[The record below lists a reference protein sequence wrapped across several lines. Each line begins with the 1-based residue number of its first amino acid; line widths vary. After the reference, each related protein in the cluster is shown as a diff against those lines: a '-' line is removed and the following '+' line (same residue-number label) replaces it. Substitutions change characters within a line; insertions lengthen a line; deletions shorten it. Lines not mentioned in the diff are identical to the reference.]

1 MTTLDTGNHQH
12 GAARQ
17 ALLSVIIPVYN
28 TEQTLDRCLASVTGQ
43 DCQGMEIIVVDDGS
57 TDGSPGLCDQWA
69 ARDSRISVVHKP
81 NGGLSDARNHGIGM
95 ATGSLLTFVDSDD
108 FLAPHTYSSVLADMA
123 TDCDIIEFP
132 VVRFYGSARQERLQF
147 AAAAFTD
154 MADYWLR
161 GKAYAHAYAWNK
173 IFRRQ
178 LFALERF
185 PKGLLFEDMH
195 TLPRLLG
202 HCQKV
207 CTTAAGLYYYC
218 DNPHGITAT
227 ADGKALASLLD
238 AHLAT
243 GMATASDEYY
253 MHVLNIQLSVCAM
266 TGAKPSLPPMRVKA
280 TGALPAGAMRA
291 KARALNILGLNN
303 LCKLYR
309 AICKATRRW

>member
-1 MTTLDTGNHQH
+1 MTTPDTGNHQH
-12 GAARQ
+12 ASAPQ

-28 TEQTLDRCLASVTGQ
+28 TEKTLDRCLTSVVGQ
-43 DCQGMEIIVVDDGS
+43 DCRGMEIIVVDDGS
-57 TDGSPGLCDQWA
+57 TDGSPSLCDRWA
-69 ARDSRISVVHKP
+69 ARDGRIRVVHKP
-81 NGGLSDARNHGIGM
+81 NGGLSDARNRGLDA
-95 ATGSLLTFVDSDD
+95 ATACLVTFVDSDD
-108 FLAPHTYSSVLADMA
+108 FLAPHTYSSVLADMGP
-123 TDCDIIEFP
+123 DCDIIEFP
-132 VVRFYGSARQERLQF
+132 VFRFYGSARQERLSLGC
-147 AAAAFTD
+147 ASFTD

-161 GKAYAHAYAWNK
+161 GKAYTHAYAWNK
-173 IFRRQ
+173 IFRRRMFEQ
-178 LFALERF
+178 VRF

-207 CTTAAGLYYYC
+207 CTTGSGLYYYC
-218 DNPHGITAT
+218 DNPNGITAT
-227 ADGKALASLLD
+227 ADGKALASLLA

-243 GMATASDEYY
+243 GMATASEDYY

-280 TGALPAGAMRA
+280 MGTLPTTSMRIKAL
-291 KARALNILGLNN
+291 ALNILGLNN